1 MSNPPSC
8 APVFMICSRL
18 SRVALLS
25 LALAICMPLSGSA
38 LAQAFICH
46 AEPDSADAVLA
57 AGGQAP
63 YPGGAFMPALRV
75 SVHFLRDD
83 AGTGGFS
90 IGEADSMLARMIAEF
105 DAVGIQLIEVARSEI
120 HDSDLLADPID
131 AAAGLFAT
139 HADSSSMNVFLGS
152 PAGTIEGT
160 VSGIPGRSLV
170 LTGSAEGTSAL
181 SHFMGHC
188 LGLYE
193 TDEAV
198 FGVELPDG
206 SNGATAGD
214 LVTDTPSAASSANIL
229 EGDQVAMWEEFTQ
242 EQGARMRTAIELVDP
257 LSESEYSAGVRYVNA
272 TGLTNLSYVG
282 VPANATAIDFSGDG
296 RLDLVVT
303 ADHSL
308 FKSESLDATT
318 GVPWF
323 HNSTE
328 NMIASQAIRDAIATA
343 VGVIA
348 ADYDND
354 GDLDLYFPRTSG
366 HLLLR
371 NESGNS
377 FSDMTALLDN
387 TLYERPSLNG
397 AWGDYDADGFVDL
410 VAVIPSATEEGSSA
424 LVLFHNSGGASFSVD
439 TTKGIT
445 GPHTRL
451 RSVLWGDLNFDQR
464 PDLIGV
470 QTGPYLPHF
479 PYYPSV
485 PEGISSRYWVQQ
497 SDASFVA
504 QGLDNDDHHL
514 HYRSCQAALMDVEPD
529 GDLDLVYAH
538 VAGSGHFTNEWDP
551 DEGVI
556 DADLSLGDAIFYRIA
571 CTPVGACEE
580 SEYRNMIDIDVC
592 DFNLDGKPDFVAP
605 DPNTYPYPCLA
616 IHVVPPAKYTSTIKE
631 DHDWYFTPEERLSGG
646 VAVADFDENGSQ
658 DIYVARAVGTSDYF
672 FRPVKSAFGDFGNWI
687 GIKLRSYDPGCNRF
701 ALGATIVVSQG
712 SGPGA
717 YRQAQVVDG
726 GSGRAGQTPLNLV
739 YGLGS
744 RTGTVDVVVYWPDG
758 QTVQTYTG
766 LAIGQY
772 HTLQLDIQ
780 PSSASFTRT
789 FDPASGL
796 YSWEFIWDTDEQTP
810 AADDRVVITPDPA
823 YPACDSGPITLSH
836 NPPFVTAAV
845 AKVGSRYRHT
855 MTWNGLDCTAPCRF
869 FYEVS
874 SKLGNVTWSLATD
887 KSFKILYCASAP

>member
-1 MSNPPSC
+1 MSNPPPC
-8 APVFMICSRL
+8 APVCVIDRRL
-18 SRVALLS
+18 PRAALLS
-25 LALAICMPLSGSA
+25 LVLAIGVSLPGSA
-38 LAQAFICH
+38 LAQAFVCY
-46 AEPDSADAVLA
+46 AEPDSVDAVLA

-75 SVHFLRDD
+75 SVHLLRDD

-90 IGEADSMLARMIAEF
+90 TGEADSLLARVIAEF

-139 HADSSSMNVFLGS
+139 HADSSSMNIFLGS

-160 VSGIPGRSLV
+160 VSGIPGRSLI

-193 TDEAV
+193 TDETK
-198 FGVELPDG
+198 FGAELPDG

-214 LVTDTPSAASSANIL
+214 LVTDTPPAASSTNIL
-229 EGDQVAMWEEFTQ
+229 EGAQVAMWEEFTP
-242 EQGARMRTAIELVDP
+242 EQGARMRSAIALVQL
-257 LSESEYSAGVRYVNA
+257 LSPSEYSSGVQYVNA
-272 TGLTNLSYVG
+272 TSLTNLNYGG

-296 RLDLVVT
+296 RLDLAVT
-303 ADHSL
+303 ADRSM
-308 FKSESLDATT
+308 FRSESFDAVT
-318 GVPWF
+318 GVPQF
-323 HNSTE
+323 DDRTFDVVLDPLLRAAV
-328 NMIASQAIRDAIATA
+328 ASSA
-343 VGVIA
+343 GVVA

-354 GDLDLYFPRTSG
+354 GDLDLYFPG
-366 HLLLR
+366 EFDHLLLR

-377 FSDMTALLDN
+377 FTDMTALLDN
-387 TLYERPSLNG
+387 TFYGRPSLNG
-397 AWGDYDADGFVDL
+397 AWGDYDGDGFVDL
-410 VAVIPSATEEGSSA
+410 VAVIPSTTDEGSSA
-424 LVLFHNSGGASFSVD
+424 LVLFHNNGGTSFSVD

-451 RSVLWGDLNFDQR
+451 HSVLWGDLNFDQR
-464 PDLIGV
+464 LDLVAV
-470 QTGPYLPHF
+470 QTGPYLP
-479 PYYPSV
+479 YYPGQPPV
-485 PEGISSRYWVQQ
+485 PEGTSSRYWVQQ
-497 SDASFVA
+497 SDGSFVV
-504 QGLDNDDHHL
+504 QGIDGDNHWL
-514 HYRSCQAALMDVEPD
+514 QYRSCQAVLMDVEPD
-529 GDLDLVYAH
+529 GDLDLVYTH
-538 VAGSGHFTNEWDP
+538 VHGAGHFTNGWAP
-551 DEGVI
+551 HEGVPR
-556 DADLSLGDAIFYRIA
+556 ADLSLGAAIAYAIECSPPGGCA
-571 CTPVGACEE
+571 E
-580 SEYRNMIDIDVC
+580 SVYRNMVDIDVC

-605 DPNTYPYPCLA
+605 DPDTYAYPCLA
-616 IHVVPPAKYTSTIKE
+616 IHEIPPARYTSTIKE
-631 DHDWYFTPEERLSGG
+631 DHDWYFTPERASGG

-658 DIYVARAVGTSDYF
+658 DIYIARSVGTGDYF
-672 FRPVKSAFGDFGNWI
+672 FRPVRSAFGDFGNWV

-701 ALGATIVVSQG
+701 ALGATVVVSHG
-712 SGPGA
+712 TGPTA
-717 YRQAQVVDG
+717 YKHAQVVDG

-739 YGLGS
+739 YGLGL
-744 RTGTVDVVVYWPDG
+744 RTGTVDVAVYWPDG

-772 HTLQLDIQ
+772 HTLQLDIR
-780 PSSASFTRT
+780 PASASFTRT

-796 YSWEFIWDTDEQTP
+796 YSWEFSWDTDEQTP

-874 SKLGNVTWSLATD
+874 SKFGNVTWSLATA